1 MKMKQKAKAC
11 YILMLALMVPGIGHA
26 LVASSTESTA
36 TTSTSTQTQ
45 AVGQPAPCQ
54 FPPCAPPAGQA
65 TTPLPGA
72 LAPTLAAAA
81 NSGNATPST
90 AQISS
95 PAGISGST
103 APGAVAEGPV
113 SAQSVSAAQQT
124 TKVEQTKVT
133 QTTGQVVTEEEN
145 VVPMANPV
153 TYRQMREL
161 MIYESNLIHGEC
173 ACPYSPDRIGG
184 QCGSE
189 SKYYKPHSDKI
200 YCYISDISNTD
211 VHFFWLKNG
220 IGLPEF

>member
-1 MKMKQKAKAC
+1 
-11 YILMLALMVPGIGHA
+11 MVPGIGHA
-26 LVASSTESTA
+26 LITEQNT

-45 AVGQPAPCQ
+45 AIGQPGTTCQ
-54 FPPCAPPAGQA
+54 FPPCPPTGGQGA
-65 TTPLPGA
+65 TPLPGT
-72 LAPTLAAAA
+72 LAPTLAAV
-81 NSGNATPST
+81 SGNAPLTT
-90 AQISS
+90 AISP
-95 PAGISGST
+95 PAAVSGTTGPAVPGVTVSSG
-103 APGAVAEGPV
+103 API
-113 SAQSVSAAQQT
+113 SAQSVSSSTQT

-133 QTTGQVVTEEEN
+133 TTAPAGAVAVEEEN
-145 VVPMANPV
+145 VIPMANPV
-153 TYRQMREL
+153 TYREMREL

-220 IGLPEF
+220 IGLPDY